1 VSLVL
6 MTVMA
11 SLEVEAEI
19 APHVRRLMGTRKMIP
34 LGKGFDCSNPKELLK
49 RVGFPKQKNGL
60 HGFPAGPAAKK
71 GRRLLSKAASKKKK
85 AGRMLGEPHG
95 KLTSRQQTALRQIEK
110 LARGSTGLTER
121 ETLGQTQRLV
131 RELLSGGG
139 RSLSSSTP
147 PFAVESEVGES
158 NDAAKRR
165 GNRRAARRA
174 ARRARMAAKKRA
186 KRVAKLARKAIRAF
200 KRRLAK
206 KKKAARKKKKKA
218 AKKAK
223 RAAKKAKR
231 AAKKKAKRAA
241 KLARK
246 AIRAYKQRLAKKGK
260 AARKRKKAA
269 KKAARKKK
277 KAAKKAKKAVKKKAR
292 KAKRKQKRATRKARR
307 AAKRAGKSPATQTL
321 CCPRS
326 KHCFEFCH
334 RNCPSIKVKGIGS
347 IYAQY
352 KLAKQKKRN
361 QNNKRCRGRRR
372 RKCKLR
378 GNIKRAIAGRARSWG
393 STKPCTTP
401 KPKGDAG
408 MCMNKNL
415 FKKRK
420 APKNAASFNDE
431 KATLASNSQCVLK
444 WGFKRKVYR
453 KRTAIQEVLLGSSAV
468 VQQEEGSKETLKSE
482 LGNLKDFTVDEI
494 FATLCNIKTGV
505 SANAVWNIEGCL
517 TGVCARES
525 AVVNC
530 MRSTS
535 KVFKNEVTR
544 CSMAEV
550 LTYSNLV

>member
-1 VSLVL
+1 MGRPDLAMSRWRWLPLVSLVL

-218 AKKAK
+218 T
-223 RAAKKAKR
+223 
-231 AAKKKAKRAA
+231 KKAKRAA

-246 AIRAYKQRLAKKGK
+246 AIRAYKKRLAQKGK

-393 STKPCTTP
+393 STKPCT
-401 KPKGDAG
+401 
-408 MCMNKNL
+408 
-415 FKKRK
+415 
-420 APKNAASFNDE
+420 
-431 KATLASNSQCVLK
+431 
-444 WGFKRKVYR
+444 
-453 KRTAIQEVLLGSSAV
+453 
-468 VQQEEGSKETLKSE
+468 
-482 LGNLKDFTVDEI
+482 
-494 FATLCNIKTGV
+494 
-505 SANAVWNIEGCL
+505 
-517 TGVCARES
+517 
-525 AVVNC
+525 
-530 MRSTS
+530 
-535 KVFKNEVTR
+535 
-544 CSMAEV
+544 
-550 LTYSNLV
+550 

>member
-1 VSLVL
+1 MGSRSRKMSRCRRWWLPLVSLVL

-49 RVGFPKQKNGL
+49 RVGFPKQANGL
-60 HGFPAGPAAKK
+60 HGFGPAAKK

-85 AGRMLGEPHG
+85 AGGVLGEPHG

-206 KKKAARKKKKKA
+206 KKKAARKRKKKA

-246 AIRAYKQRLAKKGK
+246 AIRAYKKRLAKKGK
-260 AARKRKKAA
+260 AA
-269 KKAARKKK
+269 
-277 KAAKKAKKAVKKKAR
+277 
-292 KAKRKQKRATRKARR
+292 RKARR

-408 MCMNKNL
+408 MCMNKKL

-420 APKNAASFNDE
+420 APKDAASFNDE

-482 LGNLKDFTVDEI
+482 IGNLKDFTVDEI
-494 FATLCNIKTGV
+494 FATLCNIK
-505 SANAVWNIEGCL
+505 

-544 CSMAEV
+544 CTMAEV

>member
-1 VSLVL
+1 MGGRSRKMSRWWLPLVSLVL

-71 GRRLLSKAASKKKK
+71 GRRLLPKAASKKKK

-206 KKKAARKKKKKA
+206 KKKAARRKKKKA

-246 AIRAYKQRLAKKGK
+246 AIRAYKQRLAKK
-260 AARKRKKAA
+260 
-269 KKAARKKK
+269 
-277 KAAKKAKKAVKKKAR
+277 
-292 KAKRKQKRATRKARR
+292 KQKRATRKARR
-307 AAKRAGKSPATQTL
+307 AARRAGKSPATQTL

-408 MCMNKNL
+408 MCMNKDL

-420 APKNAASFNDE
+420 APKGPASFNDE

-482 LGNLKDFTVDEI
+482 MGKGLKDFTVDEI
-494 FATLCNIKTGV
+494 FATLCNIKTG
-505 SANAVWNIEGCL
+505 A
-517 TGVCARES
+517 CARES

-530 MRSTS
+530 MSSTS
-535 KVFKNEVTR
+535 KVFKNEVRR
-544 CSMAEV
+544 CTMAEV

>member
-1 VSLVL
+1 MGRPDLDNVALAVATLVSLVL

-49 RVGFPKQKNGL
+49 RVGFPKQTNGL

-71 GRRLLSKAASKKKK
+71 GRRRKKKK
-85 AGRMLGEPHG
+85 ASRTLGEPHG

-206 KKKAARKKKKKA
+206 KKKAARK
-218 AKKAK
+218 AK

-246 AIRAYKQRLAKKGK
+246 AIRAYKKRL
-260 AARKRKKAA
+260 ARKRE
-269 KKAARKKK
+269 
-277 KAAKKAKKAVKKKAR
+277 
-292 KAKRKQKRATRKARR
+292 
-307 AAKRAGKSPATQTL
+307 G
-321 CCPRS
+321 C
-326 KHCFEFCH
+326 
-334 RNCPSIKVKGIGS
+334 
-347 IYAQY
+347 
-352 KLAKQKKRN
+352 
-361 QNNKRCRGRRR
+361 
-372 RKCKLR
+372 
-378 GNIKRAIAGRARSWG
+378 
-393 STKPCTTP
+393 
-401 KPKGDAG
+401 
-408 MCMNKNL
+408 
-415 FKKRK
+415 
-420 APKNAASFNDE
+420 
-431 KATLASNSQCVLK
+431 
-444 WGFKRKVYR
+444 
-453 KRTAIQEVLLGSSAV
+453 
-468 VQQEEGSKETLKSE
+468 QEEK
-482 LGNLKDFTVDEI
+482 
-494 FATLCNIKTGV
+494 
-505 SANAVWNIEGCL
+505 EGC
-517 TGVCARES
+517 
-525 AVVNC
+525 
-530 MRSTS
+530 
-535 KVFKNEVTR
+535 
-544 CSMAEV
+544 
-550 LTYSNLV
+550 

>member
-1 VSLVL
+1 MGRPDLDNVALAVATLVSLVL

-34 LGKGFDCSNPKELLK
+34 LGKGFDCTNPKELLK

-60 HGFPAGPAAKK
+60 HGFGPAAKK

-95 KLTSRQQTALRQIEK
+95 KLTLRQQTALRQIEK

-186 KRVAKLARKAIRAF
+186 KRVAKLARKAIRAY
-200 KRRLAK
+200 KKRLA
-206 KKKAARKKKKKA
+206 
-218 AKKAK
+218 
-223 RAAKKAKR
+223 
-231 AAKKKAKRAA
+231 
-241 KLARK
+241 
-246 AIRAYKQRLAKKGK
+246 QKGK

-277 KAAKKAKKAVKKKAR
+277 KAARKAKKAVKKKAR

-307 AAKRAGKSPATQTL
+307 AARRAGKSPAAQTL

-408 MCMNKNL
+408 MCMNKDL

-505 SANAVWNIEGCL
+505 
-517 TGVCARES
+517 CARES

-544 CSMAEV
+544 CTMAEV

>member
-1 VSLVL
+1 MGRPDLAMSRWRWLPLVSLVL

-71 GRRLLSKAASKKKK
+71 GRRLLSKAACKKKK

-95 KLTSRQQTALRQIEK
+95 KLTLRQQTALRQIEK

-121 ETLGQTQRLV
+121 ETLGQTQGLV
-131 RELLSGGG
+131 RELLRGGG

-158 NDAAKRR
+158 SDAAKRR

-206 KKKAARKKKKKA
+206 NKKAARRKKKKA

-231 AAKKKAKRAA
+231 AAKK
-241 KLARK
+241 LARK
-246 AIRAYKQRLAKKGK
+246 AIRAYKKRLAKKGK

-277 KAAKKAKKAVKKKAR
+277 KASRKAKKAVKKKAR
-292 KAKRKQKRATRKARR
+292 KAKRKQKRATRK
-307 AAKRAGKSPATQTL
+307 
-321 CCPRS
+321 
-326 KHCFEFCH
+326 
-334 RNCPSIKVKGIGS
+334 
-347 IYAQY
+347 
-352 KLAKQKKRN
+352 
-361 QNNKRCRGRRR
+361 
-372 RKCKLR
+372 
-378 GNIKRAIAGRARSWG
+378 
-393 STKPCTTP
+393 
-401 KPKGDAG
+401 
-408 MCMNKNL
+408 
-415 FKKRK
+415 
-420 APKNAASFNDE
+420 
-431 KATLASNSQCVLK
+431 
-444 WGFKRKVYR
+444 
-453 KRTAIQEVLLGSSAV
+453 
-468 VQQEEGSKETLKSE
+468 
-482 LGNLKDFTVDEI
+482 
-494 FATLCNIKTGV
+494 
-505 SANAVWNIEGCL
+505 
-517 TGVCARES
+517 
-525 AVVNC
+525 
-530 MRSTS
+530 
-535 KVFKNEVTR
+535 
-544 CSMAEV
+544 
-550 LTYSNLV
+550 

>member
-1 VSLVL
+1 MGSRSRKMSRCRRWWLPLVSLVL

-206 KKKAARKKKKKA
+206 KKKAARKKK
-218 AKKAK
+218 
-223 RAAKKAKR
+223 
-231 AAKKKAKRAA
+231 
-241 KLARK
+241 
-246 AIRAYKQRLAKKGK
+246 QK

-420 APKNAASFNDE
+420 APNGPASFNDE

-505 SANAVWNIEGCL
+505 
-517 TGVCARES
+517 CARES

-544 CSMAEV
+544 CTMAEV

>member
-1 VSLVL
+1 MGSRSRKMSRCRRWWLPLVSLVL

-206 KKKAARKKKKKA
+206 KKKAARKK
-218 AKKAK
+218 AK

-246 AIRAYKQRLAKKGK
+246 AIRAYKKRLAKKGK

-420 APKNAASFNDE
+420 APNGPASFNDE

-505 SANAVWNIEGCL
+505 
-517 TGVCARES
+517 CARES

-544 CSMAEV
+544 CTMAEV

>member
-1 VSLVL
+1 
-6 MTVMA
+6 
-11 SLEVEAEI
+11 
-19 APHVRRLMGTRKMIP
+19 MIP

-49 RVGFPKQKNGL
+49 RVGFPKQTNGL

-71 GRRLLSKAASKKKK
+71 GRRRKKKK

>member
-1 VSLVL
+1 MGGRSRKMSRWWLPLVSLVL

-49 RVGFPKQKNGL
+49 RVGSPKQKNGL

-71 GRRLLSKAASKKKK
+71 GRRLLPKAASKKKK

-95 KLTSRQQTALRQIEK
+95 KPTSRQQTALRQIEK

-174 ARRARMAAKKRA
+174 ARRARMVAKKRA

-206 KKKAARKKKKKA
+206 KKKAARKRKKKA

-231 AAKKKAKRAA
+231 AAKMT
-241 KLARK
+241 RK
-246 AIRAYKQRLAKKGK
+246 AIRAYKKRLAKKGK

-307 AAKRAGKSPATQTL
+307 AARRAGKSPATQTL

-401 KPKGDAG
+401 KPKGDVG
-408 MCMNKNL
+408 MCMNKDL

-505 SANAVWNIEGCL
+505 
-517 TGVCARES
+517 CARES

>member
-1 VSLVL
+1 MGRPDLAMSRWRWLPLVSLVL

-186 KRVAKLARKAIRAF
+186 KRVAKLARKAIRAY
-200 KRRLAK
+200 KKRLA
-206 KKKAARKKKKKA
+206 
-218 AKKAK
+218 
-223 RAAKKAKR
+223 
-231 AAKKKAKRAA
+231 
-241 KLARK
+241 
-246 AIRAYKQRLAKKGK
+246 QKGK

-307 AAKRAGKSPATQTL
+307 AAKRAGKSP
-321 CCPRS
+321 
-326 KHCFEFCH
+326 
-334 RNCPSIKVKGIGS
+334 
-347 IYAQY
+347 
-352 KLAKQKKRN
+352 
-361 QNNKRCRGRRR
+361 
-372 RKCKLR
+372 
-378 GNIKRAIAGRARSWG
+378 
-393 STKPCTTP
+393 
-401 KPKGDAG
+401 
-408 MCMNKNL
+408 
-415 FKKRK
+415 
-420 APKNAASFNDE
+420 
-431 KATLASNSQCVLK
+431 
-444 WGFKRKVYR
+444 
-453 KRTAIQEVLLGSSAV
+453 
-468 VQQEEGSKETLKSE
+468 
-482 LGNLKDFTVDEI
+482 
-494 FATLCNIKTGV
+494 
-505 SANAVWNIEGCL
+505 
-517 TGVCARES
+517 
-525 AVVNC
+525 
-530 MRSTS
+530 
-535 KVFKNEVTR
+535 
-544 CSMAEV
+544 
-550 LTYSNLV
+550 